1 MNMDRSVRYASSEEI
16 LEEIRNKQAYICD
29 MDGVIY
35 HGNRLLPGVREF
47 IEWVQKEGK
56 RYVFLTNSSERSPME
71 LKLKMRRLGM
81 EIDAD
86 HFYTSAL
93 ATAGFLASQVPHGTV
108 YVIGEAGLINALYE
122 AGYSMNDI
130 NPDYVVVGESK
141 TYNYETVIRAV
152 SLVRNGARL
161 IGTNPDATGPS
172 EEGIVPA
179 TGSLILP
186 IARTAGVEPYFI
198 GKPNPVMMRQALK
211 RLESKREE
219 TAIIGDRMDT
229 DILSGIESGIDP
241 VLVLSGVSD
250 MDTPNRF
257 AYRPRLVLDS
267 VGTLVPNHKNMEQGE

>member
-1 MNMDRSVRYASSEEI
+1 MSDPMDRFCSSEEI
-16 LEEIRNKQAYICD
+16 LEQMRNKQGFICD

-35 HGNRLLPGVREF
+35 HGNRLLSGVKPF
-47 IEWVQKEGK
+47 MDWLKESGK
-56 RYVFLTNSSERSPME
+56 HFLFLTNSSERSPLE
-71 LKLKMRRLGM
+71 LKLKMRRLGV
-81 EIDAD
+81 ELEVS

-93 ATAGFLASQVPHGTV
+93 ATAGFLSSQVPNGTA

-122 AGYSMNDI
+122 SGYSMNDV

-161 IGTNPDATGPS
+161 IGTNPDTTGPS

-198 GKPNPVMMRQALK
+198 GKPNPVMMRQALR
-211 RLESKREE
+211 RLECKRED

-229 DILSGIESGIDP
+229 DIVSGIESGIDP
-241 VLVLSGVSD
+241 ILVLSGVSHA
-250 MDTPNRF
+250 DTPGRF
-257 AYRPRLVLDS
+257 AYRPRLILDS
-267 VGTLVPNHKNMEQGE
+267 VGTLVPDQRTSE

>member
-1 MNMDRSVRYASSEEI
+1 MMMHQNERYCSSEEF
-16 LEEIRNKQAYICD
+16 LSQIRKKQGFICD

-35 HGNRLLPGVREF
+35 HGNRLLPGVKGF
-47 IEWVQKEGK
+47 IEWLKKENK
-56 RYVFLTNSSERSPME
+56 RFLFLTNSSERSPME

-81 EIDAD
+81 ELEVG

-93 ATAGFLASQVPHGTV
+93 ATAGFLASQVPNGTA

-122 AGYSMNDI
+122 VGYSMNDV

-161 IGTNPDATGPS
+161 IGTNPDTTGPS

-198 GKPNPVMMRQALK
+198 GKPNPVMMRQALR
-211 RLESKREE
+211 RLECKREDSV
-219 TAIIGDRMDT
+219 IIGDRMDT
-229 DILSGIESGIDP
+229 DMVSGIESGIDT

-250 MDTPNRF
+250 METPSKF
-257 AYRPRLVLDS
+257 AYRPYLVLDS
-267 VGTLVPNHKNMEQGE
+267 VGTIVPDEL

>member
-1 MNMDRSVRYASSEEI
+1 MIEPFERHVSSEET
-16 LEEIRNKQAYICD
+16 LEQIRTKQAFICD

-35 HGNRLLPGVREF
+35 HGNRLLPGVMEFVRWMQREH
-47 IEWVQKEGK
+47 K
-56 RYVFLTNSSERSPME
+56 RYLFLTNSSERSPME
-71 LKLKMRRLGM
+71 LHLKMRRLGM
-81 EIDAD
+81 EVETK

-93 ATAGFLASQVPHGTV
+93 ATAGFLASQVPNGTA
-108 YVIGEAGLINALYE
+108 YVIGEAGLIHALYE
-122 AGYSMNDI
+122 VGYSMNDI

-141 TYNYETVIRAV
+141 TYNYETVIRAA

-161 IGTNPDATGPS
+161 IGTNPDMTGPA
-172 EEGIVPA
+172 EKGIVPA

-198 GKPNPVMMRQALK
+198 GKPNPVMMRQALH

-229 DILSGIESGIDP
+229 DIVSGIESAIDT

-250 MDTPNRF
+250 LDTPARF
-257 AYRPRLVLDS
+257 AYRPNLVLDS
-267 VGTLVPNHKNMEQGE
+267 VGTMVPDRRQIHQEG